1 MTEAEKQEYD
11 AIVALMELIGV
22 TELPEEDWQ
31 RYLTLHK
38 KLVEERMSRE

>member
-1 MTEAEKQEYD
+1 MTEAEREEYE
-11 AIVALMELIGV
+11 AIVELMELIGV

-38 KLVEERMSRE
+38 KLVEERMQGE